1 MALQCSVSPGELL
14 GLPTETPVL
23 GIPIDYSNG
32 YSTFAKTFVETAREL
47 CPVRTGYLRSTIGCE
62 VTADGVVCTVGASYA
77 QYVEYGSWNTPARPF
92 MEPALEAAQAA
103 AAPEIQQSHDEAM
116 MQEDQILDEISRSI
130 SESIEGG
137 AIADGIKANGGAGG
151 IGGGGIYQFI
161 VTFLATLIIG
171 LIVTLIDTIF
181 SYDQGETIVYNLY
194 ESGFSPIVDVI
205 DGAVEV
211 EEYDEEEDEEY
222 DEEAKYE
229 W

>member
-1 MALQCSVSPGELL
+1 MALQCSVSISEL
-14 GLPTETPVL
+14 GLPTETPML

-77 QYVEYGSWNTPARPF
+77 QYVEYGTWNSPAQPF

-103 AAPEIQQSHDEAM
+103 AAPEMQQSYDEAV
-116 MQEDQILDEISRSI
+116 MQEEEMLGII
-130 SESIEGG
+130 SERIGEEIEGG
-137 AIADGIKANGGAGG
+137 AIADGIKANGGVGG

-161 VTFLATLIIG
+161 VTFLVTLIVG
-171 LIVTLIDTIF
+171 LIVTLIDTIT
-181 SYDQGETIVYNLY
+181 SYDQGEAILY
-194 ESGFSPIVDVI
+194 KLYDSGFSPIVDVI
-205 DGAVEV
+205 DGAVEIE
-211 EEYDEEEDEEY
+211 EEYEEEEEKE
-222 DEEAKYE
+222 EEAKYE